1 MEWTDGTQGL
11 QTAPRRNGVTA
22 VVAALLIAVLA
33 WVYRFNTL
41 GDALGGFHNDEF
53 LVVSRAA
60 QMLLGDLPVRDFF
73 DPGAPLTYA
82 ASAGALKLLGY
93 SLIAE
98 AVLTVSALALGA
110 ALIVWLVMHATGSVT
125 AALGSALL
133 AVLTGPR
140 YYNYPKI
147 TLYAVALVLMWRY
160 IDVPSRG
167 RVIPLAI
174 LTAVAFLFRH
184 DHGAYIGV
192 LTVVTM
198 AAAAAPDWR
207 SARTPALT
215 YALGLVVLL
224 APYFLFLQVNGG
236 IVSYFRAAISWAQRD
251 AARTQLRPPMFAIDW
266 SAPLFEVEPP
276 EPEPLANIRVRW
288 QPSVG
293 AAQRAGLERRYRL
306 EPLTRSEGSYQ
317 LLDASSANLRAI
329 VAEPAIADTA
339 GIDRSRF
346 VLTEPP
352 TLSVWR
358 QLRREVAPLRTRPL
372 PGVFR
377 RENGLPFLYHLAVWV
392 PVLAG
397 LTLVLARRRV
407 AFAIVSWP
415 NAHRK
420 LVVLI
425 SLGALFSYVFLRG
438 SLESRIADVSV
449 PVAVLGAWLTVVHAS
464 PSLGGLL
471 IRVPLVVLVVILTTL
486 SIDAEARVVTE
497 LRRTGFLVS
506 PEAIVGRTALV
517 WQRLSASPP
526 LPDASPEGEPIFPL
540 ARYVKRCTADTD
552 RVLAVMFMP
561 ELYFYAQRGFAGG
574 LVTVQ
579 PGFVATSGEQQLA
592 IARIERQSVP
602 LVITEGEAGY
612 AVYKREFPSLTAFI
626 DEHYQEAG
634 TISMRTGD
642 VRVLTRRDRG
652 ASVTDSA
659 SGLPCFRS

>member
-1 MEWTDGTQGL
+1 
-11 QTAPRRNGVTA
+11 
-22 VVAALLIAVLA
+22 
-33 WVYRFNTL
+33 
-41 GDALGGFHNDEF
+41 
-53 LVVSRAA
+53 
-60 QMLLGDLPVRDFF
+60 
-73 DPGAPLTYA
+73 
-82 ASAGALKLLGY
+82 
-93 SLIAE
+93 
-98 AVLTVSALALGA
+98 
-110 ALIVWLVMHATGSVT
+110 
-125 AALGSALL
+125 
-133 AVLTGPR
+133 
-140 YYNYPKI
+140 
-147 TLYAVALVLMWRY
+147 
-160 IDVPSRG
+160 
-167 RVIPLAI
+167 
-174 LTAVAFLFRH
+174 
-184 DHGAYIGV
+184 
-192 LTVVTM
+192 
-198 AAAAAPDWR
+198 
-207 SARTPALT
+207 
-215 YALGLVVLL
+215 
-224 APYFLFLQVNGG
+224 
-236 IVSYFRAAISWAQRD
+236 
-251 AARTQLRPPMFAIDW
+251 
-266 SAPLFEVEPP
+266 
-276 EPEPLANIRVRW
+276 
-288 QPSVG
+288 
-293 AAQRAGLERRYRL
+293 
-306 EPLTRSEGSYQ
+306 
-317 LLDASSANLRAI
+317 
-329 VAEPAIADTA
+329 
-339 GIDRSRF
+339 
-346 VLTEPP
+346 
-352 TLSVWR
+352 
-358 QLRREVAPLRTRPL
+358 
-372 PGVFR
+372 
-377 RENGLPFLYHLAVWV
+377 
-392 PVLAG
+392 
-397 LTLVLARRRV
+397 
-407 AFAIVSWP
+407 
-415 NAHRK
+415 RK

-642 VRVLTRRDRG
+642 VRVLTRRDRS